1 MINQMLDVLAYE
13 DHNVLDFET
22 VQFFFGTS
30 HVPCDILSLMSK

>member
-22 VQFFFGTS
+22 VQVFLAPVMY
-30 HVPCDILSLMSK
+30 HVIFCL